1 MQIVVVNNF
10 GSMVGGAEKVA
21 ITTALELSRIGFEV
35 GFFSG
40 GPLGNDFASSSVRTC
55 SLELRKPSEIGSN
68 LERLEGILSREHAV
82 NTLLGFLGRFPPAE
96 TVIHVHSYLGLI
108 PSRAIVRAVAAG
120 YRAVFT
126 CHDYRMACPSGTFY
140 DARREKLC
148 RLRPLSLRCWGA
160 ECTNQGYSVKAY
172 RMVRSVFDQRIDRTA
187 RHVSRFLYVS
197 EFSRR
202 ILEPLIGSEGR
213 SRVLYNPCDVVRTAP
228 ATPASNGRFAWVGR
242 LVPEKNPVLFAQ
254 ATAHAKVP
262 GVFVGRGPLESE
274 VRAASSDAEITGWLE
289 PREAQA
295 RIRSSRAL
303 VMTSTWYEAAPMV
316 ALEALA
322 AGVPLVVPDTCAA
335 REFISEGETGL
346 VFQSGDVQDLGR
358 KLAMLGDDALVRRL
372 GANAYERYWAAPY
385 DLNRHLSALVDVY
398 REAASIGAAEA
409 DASALTSHA

>member
-1 MQIVVVNNF
+1 MQIVVGNNF
-10 GSMVGGAEKVA
+10 GSMIGGAEKVA
-21 ITTALELSRIGFEV
+21 ITTALELSRRGLEV

-40 GPLGNDFASSSVRTC
+40 GPLGNDFAGSKVRTS

-68 LERLEGILSREHAV
+68 LERLEGALSRERAV
-82 NTLLGFLGRFPPAE
+82 NAFLGFLGRFPPAE
-96 TVIHVHSYLGLI
+96 TLIHVHSYLGLI

-172 RMVRSVFDQRIDRTA
+172 RMARSVFDQHIDRTA

-202 ILEPLIGSEGR
+202 ILEPLVGSEGR
-213 SRVLYNPCDVVRTAP
+213 SQVLYNPCDVVRGAP
-228 ATPASNGRFAWVGR
+228 ATPASNARVAWVGR
-242 LVPEKNPVLFAQ
+242 LVPEKNPVLFAR
-254 ATAHAKVP
+254 ATAQTEEP
-262 GVFVGRGPLESE
+262 GVFVGRGPLEPQ
-274 VRAASSDAEITGWLE
+274 VRAANPDAEITGWLE

-295 RIRSSRAL
+295 RIRSARAL

-322 AGVPLVVPDTCAA
+322 AGIPLVVPDTCAA
-335 REFISEGETGL
+335 REFIREGETGL
-346 VFQSGDVQDLGR
+346 VFASEDVQDLAR
-358 KLAMLGDDALVRRL
+358 TLSMLRDDGLVRRL
-372 GANAYERYWAAPY
+372 GRNAYERYWAAPY
-385 DLNRHLSALVDVY
+385 DLDRHLSSLVDVY
-398 REAASIGAAEA
+398 REVVSIGAAEA
-409 DASALTSHA
+409 SKSAVTPQA